1 MSKERSGLRI
11 GMACRLT
18 EKQEEEPG
26 AMSKER
32 SGMRIGMACRLR
44 EARETAPGAMSK
56 ERSGLRISMAC
67 RLTERKIYKVALT
80 KECFARYNIVCFNR
94 CIHKG

>member
-1 MSKERSGLRI
+1 
-11 GMACRLT
+11 
-18 EKQEEEPG
+18 
-26 AMSKER
+26 
-32 SGMRIGMACRLR
+32 MRIGMACRLR

-56 ERSGLRISMAC
+56 ERSGMRIGMAC

-94 CIHKG
+94 CIHKGAKARLAKIAFAKLENEKCEK